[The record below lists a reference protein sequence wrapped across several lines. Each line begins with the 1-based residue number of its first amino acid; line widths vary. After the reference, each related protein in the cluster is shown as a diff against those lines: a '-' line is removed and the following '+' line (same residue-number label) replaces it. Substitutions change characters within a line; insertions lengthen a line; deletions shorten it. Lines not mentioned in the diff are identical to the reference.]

1 MSMLS
6 ISCICL
12 LIAVKRSPA
21 HFTKLD
27 VLCAV
32 FKQYRLQNMC
42 MADGTAI
49 TTDTVKLCMFTLCS
63 NWYCIRIW
71 YYTVNTYVNTMVL
84 LLGLCRT

>member
-12 LIAVKRSPA
+12 LIAVKRSLA

-49 TTDTVKLCMFTLCS
+49 TRYYTVVYLCS
-63 NWYCIRIW
+63 PCVVPGIRIW
-71 YYTVNTYVNTMVL
+71 YRTVNTYVNTMVL
-84 LLGLCRT
+84 LLVLCRT